1 MQEREKADVSGSL
14 ETNQDTKLPV
24 TTQELLLSTLFRR
37 IFIWECNLP
46 MIRVST
52 AQFRR
57 RTFHEPNLIPW
68 IKYMKS
74 SASESVKNGYLNLER
89 LSRSSRLA
97 QPGISPLERL
107 WFRRRNFHVPNL
119 MHKLL

>member
-1 MQEREKADVSGSL
+1 MSVKPGRLSFTLRSVYPLNNS
-14 ETNQDTKLPV
+14 NITK
-24 TTQELLLSTLFRR
+24 
-37 IFIWECNLP
+37 
-46 MIRVST
+46 

-57 RTFHEPNLIPW
+57 RTFHEPNLIAW

-74 SASESVKNGYLNLER
+74 SASESVENGWFNLER

-97 QPGISPLERL
+97 QPGFSALERL
-107 WFRRRNFHVPNL
+107 WFRRRNFHEPNL

>member
-1 MQEREKADVSGSL
+1 MILAKLERLFDIDG
-14 ETNQDTKLPV
+14 TK
-24 TTQELLLSTLFRR
+24 
-37 IFIWECNLP
+37 
-46 MIRVST
+46 

-89 LSRSSRLA
+89 PFFP
-97 QPGISPLERL
+97 PGSAG
-107 WFRRRNFHVPNL
+107 NFTFGTALIQTPNL
-119 MHKLL
+119 SCAEPNA